1 MNYIQASSRLWRIL
15 YYKAKTMRIPESKI
29 EEIRS
34 AASIVDVISGYVQ
47 LRKRGRN
54 YIGLCPFHPEKTPSF
69 TVSEEKQIFHC
80 FGCHAGG
87 NVYKF
92 LMDYEKISFVEA
104 VQELAKQLGIEI
116 EYESTPGDER
126 QSEQELLYDIN
137 TEAAKYF
144 YNNLQNSDEGEIARK
159 YLKERKIKPQTI
171 TTFGL
176 GYALKGWEN
185 FLSVAKEKK
194 LDLDRVT
201 ELGLAGKNDEGRP
214 ASPAGRYYDKF
225 AGRLI
230 FPIFSP
236 NGRVVAFAGRILEER
251 ESAKGGAKYLN
262 SPESSI
268 YIKGRVLYG
277 LSFAKDE
284 IRKLDKAILVEGYMD
299 LISLYQSGIKNVVAV
314 SGTALTEE
322 QVQLLS
328 RYSKNV
334 VLLFDA
340 DTAGIKASMRSIEL
354 LLKRDIEVKI
364 AALPSGEDPDSF
376 INNYGKEKFEETISY
391 AQNFL
396 EYQSEYYEK
405 QGMFNDP
412 AKMSEAIRELVKS
425 AALINDELK
434 RNLLIKSIAKKF
446 NLREILI
453 EKELE
458 KILKKEKSFRK
469 STKPVSE
476 EDSSKRIIETTS
488 NTKITDSEFSNEKEI
503 IKLLF
508 EGDKEAI
515 DLIIHHVDQDDFN
528 IAFNQK
534 LFMLVTEAY
543 EEGEPVVAGAIID
556 KIEDEKLKSYLREVT
571 FEKYGISKIWDD
583 LYPANVKQVLIRYA
597 KDTLKKF
604 KLQKITREINE
615 NHKRLEEATEE
626 NKKLGIMKK
635 NIDLE
640 KEKATVIKELSSEE
654 VL

>member
-1 MNYIQASSRLWRIL
+1 
-15 YYKAKTMRIPESKI
+15 MRIPESKI

-34 AASIVDVISGYVQ
+34 AVSIVDVISGYVQ

-54 YIGLCPFHPEKTPSF
+54 YLGLCPFHSEKTPSF

-104 VQELAKQLGIEI
+104 VQELARQLGIDI
-116 EYESTPGDER
+116 EYESVPGDER
-126 QSEQELLYDIN
+126 QSEQEVLYDVN

-171 TTFGL
+171 TSFGL
-176 GYALKGWEN
+176 GYALRGWEN
-185 FLSVAKEKK
+185 FVNIAKEKK
-194 LDLDRVT
+194 LNMDKVV
-201 ELGLAGKNDEGRP
+201 ELGLLGKNDEGRF
-214 ASPAGRYYDKF
+214 YDKF

-230 FPIFSP
+230 FPVFSP
-236 NGRVVAFAGRILEER
+236 NGRVVAFAGRILDER
-251 ESAKGGAKYLN
+251 EKTAKYLN
-262 SPESSI
+262 SPESLI
-268 YIKGRVLYG
+268 YIKGRILYG

-314 SGTALTEE
+314 SGTALTDE

-328 RYSKNV
+328 RYTKNV

-354 LLKRDIEVKI
+354 LLKRDVEVKI
-364 AALPSGEDPDSF
+364 AALPGGEDPDSF
-376 INNYGKEKFEETISY
+376 INNYGKEKFEEIISY

-396 EYQSEYYEK
+396 EYQSEHYEK
-405 QGMFNDP
+405 QGMFTDP
-412 AKMSEAIRELVKS
+412 AKLTDAIRELVKS

-453 EKELE
+453 ENELE
-458 KILKKEKSFRK
+458 KILKKNKSFPK
-469 STKPVSE
+469 TIKPVSGE
-476 EDSSKRIIETTS
+476 NTAKTIIETVS
-488 NTKITDSEFSNEKEI
+488 DTKISDSEFSTEKEI

-508 EGDKEAI
+508 EGDKEIVELIFHHI
-515 DLIIHHVDQDDFN
+515 DQYDFN
-528 IAFNQK
+528 ISFNRK
-534 LFMLVTEAY
+534 LFSLVTETHD
-543 EEGEPVVAGAIID
+543 EGKQIVAGALLD
-556 KIEDEKLKSYLREVT
+556 KLNDEKSEAYLRELS
-571 FEKYGISKIWDD
+571 FEKHGISKIWDD
-583 LYPANVKQVLIRYA
+583 IYPGENKKLVLMKYVR
-597 KDTLKKF
+597 DTLRKF
-604 KLQKITREINE
+604 KLQQINRAINE
-615 NHKRLEEATEE
+615 NHKKLEFTEQE
-626 NKKLGIMKK
+626 NEKLELMKK
-635 NIDLE
+635 NLDLE
-640 KEKATVIKELSSEE
+640 KEKTVIVKELSSEE
-654 VL
+654 VI